1 MKDFFRLLFKNY
13 NQDSLLRQERAV
25 VDQWYQKHVDDLKEA
40 PNEEQAQKE
49 IWKQLMV
56 RIKPEPKVRSL
67 QIWKWAAAAIFFVVL
82 GIGTYSIIND
92 KPEPLNIAMIQPAS
106 RHALLSIDGG
116 KEELEIHDL
125 TTATLGGNADKI
137 ENIQITAPK
146 GASFDLTLP
155 DGTKVFLNSD
165 SKINYPRKFT
175 GNMRQV
181 RLEGEAYFEVAHNKE
196 KPFIVKT
203 GTTEIKVLGTK
214 FNVRAYPNMEDNLV
228 SLLEGS
234 VQLSNQFS
242 SMLLKPGEMAVI
254 QRNAQNI
261 PVKDI
266 ADADPIAWKSGYFNF
281 NNIPVSEMALEI
293 GRWYNVEFD
302 LSYLKKDIRLTGRIR
317 RDNKL
322 KTLLALLSSTD
333 ELYFETK
340 DQHIVI
346 KNN

>member
-1 MKDFFRLLFKNY
+1 MKDFFRLLFKKY
-13 NQDSLLRQERAV
+13 NQNSLQQQEHAV

-40 PNEEQAQKE
+40 PNEEYVQRE
-49 IWKQLMV
+49 IWNQLIV

-67 QIWKWAAAAIFFVVL
+67 QIWMWAAAAIFFVVL

-92 KPEPLNIAMIQPAS
+92 KTESLNIAMIQPAS
-106 RHALLSIDGG
+106 RHALLSVDGG
-116 KEELEIHDL
+116 KEELKIHDL
-125 TTATLGGNADKI
+125 TSHTIVGNAAKI
-137 ENIQITAPK
+137 KNIQITAPK

-165 SKINYPRKFT
+165 SKINYPEKFT
-175 GNMRQV
+175 GGTRQV
-181 RLEGEAYFEVAHNKE
+181 SVEGEAYFEVAHDKK

-214 FNVRAYPNMEDNLV
+214 FNVRAYPNMGDNLV

-234 VQLSNQFS
+234 VQLSNKFAS
-242 SMLLKPGEMAVI
+242 TLLKPGEMAVI
-254 QRNAQNI
+254 QRNAQRI

-281 NNIPVSEMALEI
+281 NNIPVSEMVLEI

-333 ELYFETK
+333 EIYFETK